1 MDSVWMKNYLEVI
14 NEANITDK
22 HFIWVDFSWLNFSWK
37 NFCDCKFEKCNLSN
51 IKVEEAT
58 FNGINF
64 INSKLMW
71 IKFNELK
78 KLLLNFSLL
87 DCNINLCCFN
97 WLNLKNMSFEGSNVL
112 ESDFYNTKL
121 EWVNFTYCNM
131 KESILE
137 NTNLKKTNFNWAI
150 NISIDPNTNYLNKTE
165 FSRDNVVWLLETLDI
180 VIN

>member
-1 MDSVWMKNYLEVI
+1 
-14 NEANITDK
+14 
-22 HFIWVDFSWLNFSWK
+22 
-37 NFCDCKFEKCNLSN
+37 
-51 IKVEEAT
+51 
-58 FNGINF
+58 
-64 INSKLMW
+64 
-71 IKFNELK
+71 
-78 KLLLNFSLL
+78 
-87 DCNINLCCFN
+87 
-97 WLNLKNMSFEGSNVL
+97 MSFEGSNVL